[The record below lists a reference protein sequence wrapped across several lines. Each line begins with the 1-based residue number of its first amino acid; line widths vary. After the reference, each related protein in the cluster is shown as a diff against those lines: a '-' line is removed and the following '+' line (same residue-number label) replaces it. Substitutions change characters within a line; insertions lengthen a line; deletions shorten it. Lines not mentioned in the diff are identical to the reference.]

1 MARIQTFDHCGFVV
15 EDIPRAHRFYDE
27 LLGAKPLHIQNLNTD
42 RLYQRGFPV
51 MSFVEMGGH
60 RFELCLAREPLA
72 AESEVGMPR
81 IGFAVTEKVMEELVA
96 QLKKSDI
103 PYEGPITYP
112 AEVPLSRTIR
122 VRDADRNVVEFSVR
136 K

>member
-15 EDIPRAHRFYDE
+15 EDIPRAHDFYGE
-27 LLGAKPLHIQNLNTD
+27 LLGAKPLRIQNLNTQ
-42 RLYQRGFPV
+42 RLYGKGFPV

-72 AESEVGMPR
+72 AESEAAMPR
-81 IGFAVTEKVMEELVA
+81 IGFAVTDKVMEELVE
-96 QLKKSDI
+96 QLTKGDI
-103 PYEGPITYP
+103 PYEGPIAYP

-122 VRDADRNVVEFSVR
+122 VRDVDRNVVEFSVR